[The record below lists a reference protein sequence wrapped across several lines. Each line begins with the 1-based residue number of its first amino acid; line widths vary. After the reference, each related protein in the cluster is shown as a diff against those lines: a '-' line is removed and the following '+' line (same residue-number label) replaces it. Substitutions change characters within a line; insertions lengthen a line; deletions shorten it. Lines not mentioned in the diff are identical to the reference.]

1 MTGDSAKLKTVSDL
15 LPRKP
20 KEMATKCRMKLKEL
34 NELIDLVC
42 KELYQPPKLLRDVA
56 HAGEERFTTGNP
68 ALDDALGGGI
78 RTGMVWEISGEK

>member
-1 MTGDSAKLKTVSDL
+1 MTLHSAKLKTVSDL

-20 KEMATKCRMKLKEL
+20 KEMATKCRMKLNEL

-42 KELYQPPKLLRDVA
+42 QELYQPPKLLRDVA
-56 HAGEERFTTGNP
+56 HVGEERFTTGDSV
-68 ALDDALGGGI
+68 LDDVLGGGV